1 MSPSRV
7 SPLIPRLAV
16 LACAA
21 LLLAACNSSDDPP
34 AASVTGSAGVTGS
47 TGAAASPGASAT
59 KYSAADFAKTS
70 EYCPPVQIRQGT
82 EALSIYERGHED
94 DATFAR
100 FQATIVKTARQ
111 CTIAGGLLTVKV
123 GVGGRVVAGPK
134 GGAGTISLPLRIA
147 VAKQFG
153 GKAPLYSQ
161 LFKVAVTVSPP
172 DFSGEFSQVYDQ
184 VSVQITPDDRD
195 LIVYVGFDEGKKPDS
210 KVSLD

>member
-7 SPLIPRLAV
+7 SVVFPRLAV
-16 LACAA
+16 LALAGA
-21 LLLAACNSSDDPP
+21 LLAACNSSDPP
-34 AASVTGSAGVTGS
+34 AAAVTGSPAVTGS
-47 TGAAASPGASAT
+47 TGTGTP
-59 KYSAADFAKTS
+59 KYSAADFTKNS
-70 EYCPPVQIRQGT
+70 DYCPPIQIRQGT

-111 CTIAGGLLTVKV
+111 CTDAGGVLTVKV

-161 LFKVAVTVSPP
+161 LFKISVTVAAP

-184 VSVQITPDDRD
+184 VSLPITPDDHD
-195 LIVYVGFDEGKKPDS
+195 LIVYVGFDEGKKPEP